1 MGQSDAEK
9 KLTVWQKLD
18 ALHIEMR
25 MDSRT
30 ERSDQRFMK
39 ALQDGKA
46 EKNLDKL
53 YYFIDGVER
62 GQGFCRDPLVCG
74 FLEQAFQED
83 PERLLAYLEN
93 REDVIDIC
101 VLLFMCETLVLQTFA
116 NLQMHSGIFAYECA
130 RQLFSRYCLQ
140 EDCRSGVIDAVR
152 QLSGIDSE
160 LWARWIHKNEYQ
172 IKWQKL
178 LGDVLS
184 GTSEKAWKCYAENIN
199 LSLRADRGQIEA
211 VTESYNGMAE
221 EVRQKFLCEN
231 GELLCLR
238 WEKELESIK
247 KTHTIERNI
256 IINAYTNIIAEALEV
271 KYAEQTDW
279 IREVGRWI
287 GVLNNDMERWYRSAS
302 EMSVYYFA
310 DMTQLYLLLAVGRQ
324 RGNDFLGDDMREG
337 LRILRFYVMKHKLLW
352 EQSNMW
358 YRDKMLDISL

>member
-130 RQLFSRYCLQ
+130 RQLFRRYRLR

-152 QLSGIDSE
+152 QLSEIDSE